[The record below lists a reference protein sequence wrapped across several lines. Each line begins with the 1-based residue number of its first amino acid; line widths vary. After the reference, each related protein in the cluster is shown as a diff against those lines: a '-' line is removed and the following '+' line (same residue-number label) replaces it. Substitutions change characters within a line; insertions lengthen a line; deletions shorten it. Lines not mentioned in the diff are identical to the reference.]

1 MHAIAPAVDSASN
14 AGAVVIRVARTGPGL
29 LPGAGATARVNLG
42 QKSGVLVV
50 PDSALV
56 LVGGVM
62 SVFVVGND
70 SVAHVYPVTIG
81 VRQKGRAEVSG
92 DLHAGDRVATTG
104 AYGLSDGMRVVPAAA
119 Q

>member
-1 MHAIAPAVDSASN
+1 MAPAVDSASN
-14 AGAVVIRVARTGPGL
+14 AGAVVIRIARAGPGL

-56 LVGGVM
+56 LVGDVM
-62 SVFVVGND
+62 SVFVIGAD
-70 SVAHVYPVTIG
+70 SVAHAHPVTVGI
-81 VRQKGRAEVSG
+81 RQNGRAEVSG
-92 DLHAGDRVATTG
+92 DIKAGDHVATTG
-104 AYGLSDGMRVVPAAA
+104 AYGLSDGMRVVPTA